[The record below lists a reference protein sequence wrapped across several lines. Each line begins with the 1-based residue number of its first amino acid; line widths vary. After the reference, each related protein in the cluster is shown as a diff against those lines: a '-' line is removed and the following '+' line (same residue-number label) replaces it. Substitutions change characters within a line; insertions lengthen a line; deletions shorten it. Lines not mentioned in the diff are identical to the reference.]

1 MSTKPIEKTK
11 VHLQPHILNKQKV
24 FDLSIG
30 INSVGTYTES
40 ELCHIV
46 QQIDNTIM
54 Q

>member
-1 MSTKPIEKTK
+1 MSKEKSLVTIN
-11 VHLQPHILNKQKV
+11 PHSIDGKEV
-24 FDLSIG
+24 YDLSIG

-46 QQIDNTIM
+46 QQIDNKIM

>member
-1 MSTKPIEKTK
+1 MEKTEVTLTK
-11 VHLQPHILNKQKV
+11 HKANKELY
-24 FDLSIG
+24 DLSIG